1 VLFRDDTVDVGPLRT
16 ALLQRFTGRVTTV
29 AEINQFVLVDTPYRE
44 THWKRKVMV
53 PLEREG
59 RVEVVASP
67 RKRAYS
73 FPDGTVVRFLA

>member
-1 VLFRDDTVDVGPLRT
+1 L
-16 ALLQRFTGRVTTV
+16 
-29 AEINQFVLVDTPYRE
+29 DTPSRE
-44 THWKRKVMV
+44 SHWKRKVMV

-67 RKRAYS
+67 RKRVYS